1 MTSASLSPLLG
12 LIALGGF
19 VIASLARPLYG
30 GDFSEPGGVPPVAG
44 MDANVLAFTPTIAIQ
59 LIALVLV
66 FIPQR
71 ASA

>member
-1 MTSASLSPLLG
+1 
-12 LIALGGF
+12 
-19 VIASLARPLYG
+19 
-30 GDFSEPGGVPPVAG
+30 